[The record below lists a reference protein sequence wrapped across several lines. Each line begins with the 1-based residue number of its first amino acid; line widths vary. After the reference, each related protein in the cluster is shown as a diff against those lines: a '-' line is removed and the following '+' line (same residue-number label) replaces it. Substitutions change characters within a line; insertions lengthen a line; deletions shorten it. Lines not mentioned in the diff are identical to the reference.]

1 MEENI
6 LKGKALKLQLKLPY
20 SVEDRNQLLTPGR
33 TGRSIFA

>member
-6 LKGKALKLQLKLPY
+6 LKGKALKLPY

-33 TGRSIFA
+33 TGRFIFA